1 MNYLIV
7 STILVSVL
15 LSVLAQI
22 FLKHAMSNVAL
33 PESWLSVNAVQLFV
47 NKYLLLGLSCYGLS
61 MMFWLYVLTKVEVS
75 RAYPFVGLGFIGT
88 MLFAYYFLNE
98 PITLQKLMGT
108 LLVVA
113 GVILIA
119 K

>member
-1 MNYLIV
+1 MNYLTL
-7 STILVSVL
+7 STILISVL

-22 FLKHAMSNVAL
+22 FLKSAMNNIVFPQSWFSYDAL
-33 PESWLSVNAVQLFV
+33 QVFI
-47 NKYLLLGLSCYGLS
+47 NKYILLGLACYGLS
-61 MMFWLYVLTKVEVS
+61 MLFWLYVLTKVDVS

-98 PITLQKLMGT
+98 PITSQKLLGT
-108 LLVVA
+108 LLVIG
-113 GVILIA
+113 GVVLLA